1 MSRDNLKGWREI
13 PIGGVVTEPG
23 TAIEYNT
30 GSWRTIRPVLDKE
43 KCVNCLTCWICC
55 PDCSVI
61 TKDGKM
67 VGFDYD
73 HCKGCGICAEECPP
87 KVKAITMVDET

>member
-23 TAIEYNT
+23 TAREYNT

-43 KCVNCLTCWICC
+43 KCVSCLTCWICC